1 MTEAEP
7 ASETSFLTIKE
18 MMENVKYV
26 PVLILIAVSDAV
38 VPDNTE

>member
-7 ASETSFLTIKE
+7 AAETIKE

-38 VPDNTE
+38 VPGNTGRF